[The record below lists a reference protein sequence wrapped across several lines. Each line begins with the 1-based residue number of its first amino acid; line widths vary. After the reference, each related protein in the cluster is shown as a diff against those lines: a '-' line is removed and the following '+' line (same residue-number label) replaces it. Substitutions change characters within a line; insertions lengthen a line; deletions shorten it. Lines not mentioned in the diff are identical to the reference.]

1 MFLNQIII
9 REDQSRKFIR
19 KMRLAGIKHY
29 SVVRASGTANSEIL
43 KSLGLEEKTMEMI
56 WVFGNREETDKIK
69 NLAREKFHFE
79 NGGLGVCF
87 ATDSKFQRGDK
98 MEATAIYVIADRGLA
113 DDVIEVAVKAGGSG
127 ATVLHGRG
135 SGIEKRVAIFDMVIE
150 PEKDII
156 VLVTSPDKKD
166 GIVDAINS
174 AFDLEKTSKG
184 VIFTMPVTDAVGFNF
199 NR

>member
-1 MFLNQIII
+1 
-9 REDQSRKFIR
+9 
-19 KMRLAGIKHY
+19 
-29 SVVRASGTANSEIL
+29 
-43 KSLGLEEKTMEMI
+43 
-56 WVFGNREETDKIK
+56 
-69 NLAREKFHFE
+69 
-79 NGGLGVCF
+79 
-87 ATDSKFQRGDK
+87 
-98 MEATAIYVIADRGLA
+98 MEATAIYVIVDRGLA
-113 DDVIEVAVKAGGSG
+113 DDVIEVAAKAGGSG

-156 VLVTSPDKKD
+156 VLVTRPEKKD
-166 GIVDAINS
+166 GIVDAINT

>member
-1 MFLNQIII
+1 M
-9 REDQSRKFIR
+9 
-19 KMRLAGIKHY
+19 
-29 SVVRASGTANSEIL
+29 
-43 KSLGLEEKTMEMI
+43 GLEEKTMEMI

-69 NLAREKFHFE
+69 NLAIEKFHFE

-98 MEATAIYVIADRGLA
+98 MEATAIYVIVDRGLA
-113 DDVIEVAVKAGGSG
+113 DDVIEVAAKAGGSG

-135 SGIEKRVAIFDMVIE
+135 SGIEKRVAIFDMIIE

-156 VLVTSPDKKD
+156 VLVTSPEKKD
-166 GIVDAINS
+166 GIVGAIND